1 MKKIRN
7 FLRAEKSSFFS
18 VKKIGLLLLLL
29 VFLATAVYAQDF
41 SATILSDVTKIKQNE
56 TASYKLV
63 IGHPFGTPQLFE
75 VYTTDVLWDIRTK
88 HILNVPAGST
98 LETELNIPL
107 NIRLSGTDQ
116 VIKENIQLEVISQFP
131 PTASYL
137 PAVRGTVMMARKADP
152 KDPIRVYVRLENQNK
167 KLLKNLQI
175 KLRSTVINKDYDAE
189 LKPLET
195 KKFTF
200 EAIVDPYTAPQ
211 IDVMRVTVVVQENN
225 EVYQFDLEPVEYTV
239 LEYCDLE
246 KIQDEQIKETF
257 KTLQTIVLENQGNV
271 RLIEKYSLPTSF
283 LESLFMTTEPHSKRI
298 GTQRIWNLDIE
309 KGEKVKIDIVIN
321 YRPLVFLIAAL
332 IVLIISYFIFRSPIT
347 MRKQAAVIGT
357 REGGI
362 SELKVLL
369 TIKNRTNKRVKHLKI
384 IDLVPRIA
392 VLKTDSEI
400 GTVNPDKV
408 IKNELQG
415 TILKWHID
423 QIDGGEE
430 RLISYKIRSKLSIL
444 GGVTLPVAVAKFDTE
459 KGKIRHSNSNKARIG
474 FLG

>member
-1 MKKIRN
+1 MRKI
-7 FLRAEKSSFFS
+7 
-18 VKKIGLLLLLL
+18 VLLLLLV

-41 SATILSDVTKIKQNE
+41 SASIFSDVTKIKQNE
-56 TASYKLV
+56 TANYKLV
-63 IGHPFGTPQLFE
+63 ISHPFGAPQLFE
-75 VYTTDVLWDIRTK
+75 IYTTDVLWDVRTK
-88 HILNVPAGST
+88 DVLNVPAASS
-98 LETELNIPL
+98 LETELNLRPLNLNPGLYSIPL
-107 NIRLSGTDQ
+107 NIKLSGTDQ
-116 VIKENIQLEVISQFP
+116 VIKENIQLEVISQYP
-131 PTASYL
+131 PTATYL

-167 KLLKNLQI
+167 KLLKNI
-175 KLRSTVINKDYDAE
+175 HVKLRSAVINKDYDAE

-195 KKFTF
+195 KKLTF

-211 IDVMRVTVVVQENN
+211 IDVMRVTVVVQENGN
-225 EVYQFDLEPVEYTV
+225 VYQFDLEPVEYTV
-239 LEYCDLE
+239 LEYRDLE
-246 KIQDEQIKETF
+246 TIQDTSSKETF
-257 KTLQTIVLENQGNV
+257 KILRTIVLENQGNI
-271 RLIEKYSLPTSF
+271 RLIEKYTIPTSF
-283 LESLFMTTEPHSKRI
+283 LESLFMITEPSS
-298 GTQRIWNLDIE
+298 QRAGNQRVWNLDIN
-309 KGEKVKIDIVIN
+309 KGETIKIDIVIN

-332 IVLIISYFIFRSPIT
+332 VVLIIAYFIFRSPIT

-392 VLKTDSEI
+392 ALKPDSEM

-408 IKNELQG
+408 IQNELQG
-415 TILKWHID
+415 TILKWHLD

-444 GGVTLPVAVAKFDTE
+444 GGVTLPVAVAKFNTE